1 MRCLSCDDTAYQLYL
16 DLQNLLT
23 IREGTGKSSSNFRY
37 QRIRTHRTLFLDRLV
52 HLQAPYVPRTQTIS
66 RYDLFMLTA
75 EGLQASCLFQPWMH
89 PGQKEGSYDEA
100 HL

>member
-1 MRCLSCDDTAYQLYL
+1 MGAQGSLHPTSVSNAYERTA
-16 DLQNLLT
+16 
-23 IREGTGKSSSNFRY
+23 RF
-37 QRIRTHRTLFLDRLV
+37 FLDRLV

-89 PGQKEGSYDEA
+89 PGQKEGSYDQA